1 MNRQDFCC
9 NSVSLLMQH
18 EEPSFAKITAESR
31 PGASEAL
38 AQALQ
43 EKVILIS

>member
-1 MNRQDFCC
+1 
-9 NSVSLLMQH
+9 MQL

-31 PGASEAL
+31 ADASEAL

-43 EKVILIS
+43 EKVIFIS

>member
-1 MNRQDFCC
+1 
-9 NSVSLLMQH
+9 MQH
-18 EEPSFAKITAESR
+18 EDPSFSKITAESR
-31 PGASEAL
+31 ADASEAL

>member
-1 MNRQDFCC
+1 
-9 NSVSLLMQH
+9 MQLA
-18 EEPSFAKITAESR
+18 EASIAKIMAESS
-31 PGASEAL
+31 GDASEAF